1 MTSYVALIVYA
12 LGKGDGAGV
21 FYREDFVLVRAADR
35 EEAVR
40 RAREHIDRE
49 TYEPADGRYVRLHA
63 LVDVNEAT
71 EEIADA
77 PTTDLYSRHFAD
89 LESYRSFEM
98 FLGGKDPLA

>member
-1 MTSYVALIVYA
+1 M
-12 LGKGDGAGV
+12 
-21 FYREDFVLVRAADR
+21 
-35 EEAVR
+35 
-40 RAREHIDRE
+40 
-49 TYEPADGRYVRLHA
+49 
-63 LVDVNEAT
+63 NEAT